1 MRALMACRR
10 ISAIGAR
17 MRPQGVRIASAAY
30 GTTPDSMNVLASGV
44 DTRSD
49 DFARNASEMNRLV
62 GELRDKLHVVRA
74 GGGKKAVEKHTSRGK
89 LFVRDRINAL
99 LDPGSP
105 FLELSPLA
113 GWQMYG
119 EDNVAAGGVV
129 TGIGRVQG

>member
-1 MRALMACRR
+1 MACRR
-10 ISAIGAR
+10 IGAIGAR
-17 MRPQGVRIASAAY
+17 VRPHSVRVTASY
-30 GTTPDSMNVLASGV
+30 GTTPDSMNVLPSGV

-49 DFARNASEMNRLV
+49 DFARNAAEMSRLV
-62 GELRDKLHVVRA
+62 GELREKLHVVRA